1 MKPRKSAGEDPQGE
15 LFKSE
20 LRYLVDERHSLVKL
34 AAEVDWGQFE
44 KTFGLTFDE
53 KLGRPGIP
61 TRLMVALH
69 YLKYSFDLSDELV
82 VQGWVENPY
91 WQFFSGEKFF
101 QHELP
106 IDPSS
111 MTRWRKRVG
120 EAGAEELLRETIQAG
135 LRLKLIKPT
144 QLQRV
149 NVDTTVQEK
158 NVRFPTDA
166 RLLDRARERWAKR
179 AQAEGIELRQSD
191 ARVGKREL
199 KQQSRY
205 AHAKQFKRAG
215 KSTKK
220 LKTILGRVIR
230 DVERKAV
237 NPSRELSELLVV
249 SKRIFEQ
256 QRKSRNK
263 VYSVHE
269 PGVECISK
277 GKAHKR
283 YEFGCKVSLAATS
296 KGGWL
301 LAAKAHH
308 QNPYDGHTLAGTMA
322 QLAKLSG
329 REPEHAF
336 VDMGYRGH
344 GYDGECIVHVDKR
357 RRGRIA
363 KSTWKWMKRRSAIEP
378 TIGHLKSSRRL
389 DKNRLKGALG
399 DQMNVIMSAAG
410 MNLHKILKDLAG
422 TPGSLAHFLRWLL
435 ELLRGGSADPRLA
448 SAR

>member
-1 MKPRKSAGEDPQGE
+1 MKPRKSASADPQGA
-15 LFKSE
+15 LFKTE
-20 LRYLVDERHSLVKL
+20 LRHLVDERHPLVKL
-34 AAEVDWGQFE
+34 AGEVDWSSFEESFGQAYS
-44 KTFGLTFDE
+44 DA
-53 KLGRPGIP
+53 GRPGIA

-69 YLKYSFDLSDELV
+69 YLKFTFDLSDELV
-82 VQGWVENPY
+82 VQGWTENPY

-120 EAGAEELLRETIQAG
+120 EAGAEELLRETIRAG
-135 LRLKLIKPT
+135 LRLNFIKPT

-166 RLLDRARERWAKR
+166 RLLDLARERLVKQ
-179 AQAEGIELRQSD
+179 AQAEGIGLRQSY
-191 ARVGKREL
+191 ARVGKSAL
-199 KQQSRY
+199 LMQSRY
-205 AHAKQFKRAG
+205 AHAKQFKRAR
-215 KSTKK
+215 KATRK
-220 LKTILGRVIR
+220 LKTYLGRVIR
-230 DVERKAV
+230 DVERKMI
-237 NPSRELSELLVV
+237 NPSAELQELLVV
-249 SKRIFEQ
+249 SKRIVAQE
-256 QRKSRNK
+256 RKSKNK

-301 LAAKAHH
+301 LAAQAHH
-308 QNPYDGHTLAGTMA
+308 GNPYDGHTLTATLE
-322 QLAKLSG
+322 QLG
-329 REPEHAF
+329 RLTGAVPGDVF

-344 GYDGECIVHVDKR
+344 GYEGTSVVHVDKK
-357 RRGRIA
+357 RRGRIS

-378 TIGHLKSSRRL
+378 TIGHLKSSKRL
-389 DKNRLKGALG
+389 DRNRFKGSLG
-399 DQMNVIMSAAG
+399 DKLNVILSAAG
-410 MNLHKILKDLAG
+410 MNLHKIMKALAS
-422 TPGSLAHFLRWLL
+422 TPRSLALFLAWLL
-435 ELLRGGSADPRLA
+435 KLLRRRPAA
-448 SAR
+448 AAFARAR